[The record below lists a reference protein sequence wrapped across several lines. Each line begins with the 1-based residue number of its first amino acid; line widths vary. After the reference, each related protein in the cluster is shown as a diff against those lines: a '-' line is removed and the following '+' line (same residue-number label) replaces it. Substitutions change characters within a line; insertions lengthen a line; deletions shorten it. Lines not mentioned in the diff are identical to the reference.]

1 MCNTYVIIRRIRTDT
16 QLPHCMFGKQ
26 ALIYGIHINGITIS
40 GTYETV
46 GVHEVVS
53 GWIPAREHE
62 ESYS

>member
-1 MCNTYVIIRRIRTDT
+1 
-16 QLPHCMFGKQ
+16 MFGKQ